1 MAANKRKG
9 ILFILTSAFFFS
21 LMTVFVRLSGDV
33 PTMQKAFFRNIVA
46 AILAAIL
53 LVRSKEGFSF
63 QKKNLP
69 DLFLRSSIGTA
80 GILCNFWAVDHMNI
94 ADANILNKLSPFFA
108 ILMSIFILK
117 EKPNR
122 VEWLSVLL
130 AFIGAAF
137 VAKPGAGI
145 ASFPA
150 LIAILLI
157 AILGGYT
164 AGTAYTYVRKL
175 GLAGERGPV
184 IVMFFSAFSTIVLLP
199 NLLLNYRPMTLQQ
212 LLFLVLAGCSAACA
226 QAGRLC
232 GNLWSPPVRRSAGC
246 VELCGLFHHYRDC
259 VLEVVFADAEKVSKT
274 FQGSHR
280 EPQRRVRV
288 ACKATSSFPHA
299 CASFIS
305 EGNFPLEIKS
315 PANPAGFYFALKV
328 NI

>member
-1 MAANKRKG
+1 
-9 ILFILTSAFFFS
+9 
-21 LMTVFVRLSGDV
+21 MTVFVRLSGDV

-46 AILAAIL
+46 AVLAAVML
-53 LVRSKEGFSF
+53 ARSKGGFTF

-150 LIAILLI
+150 LIAIL
-157 AILGGYT
+157 GGFT

-184 IVMFFSAFSTIVLLP
+184 IVMFFSAFSCLSVLPFVLADF
-199 NLLLNYRPMTLQQ
+199 RPMTLFQTLMLLGAGVSAAGGQ
-212 LLFLVLAGCSAACA
+212 MSVTAAYRHAPAREISIFDYSQILWAALFGFLLFGTVPDLFSVIGYVIIITAAVI
-226 QAGRLC
+226 RWH
-232 GNLWSPPVRRSAGC
+232 WSRRSG
-246 VELCGLFHHYRDC
+246 
-259 VLEVVFADAEKVSKT
+259 
-274 FQGSHR
+274 
-280 EPQRRVRV
+280 
-288 ACKATSSFPHA
+288 
-299 CASFIS
+299 
-305 EGNFPLEIKS
+305 
-315 PANPAGFYFALKV
+315 
-328 NI
+328 